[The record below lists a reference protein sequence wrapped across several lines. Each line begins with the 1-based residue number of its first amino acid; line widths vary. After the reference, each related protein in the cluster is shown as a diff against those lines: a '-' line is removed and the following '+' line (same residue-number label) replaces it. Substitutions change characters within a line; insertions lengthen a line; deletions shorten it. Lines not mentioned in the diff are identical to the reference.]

1 MKRILEY
8 ELYQSNRAYVLM
20 EAFTPE
26 GNPKWPDNWK
36 KMDLWKDLQKIGFE
50 DVTTPIQARNKTIM
64 IVNKDFPH
72 MYPAGVVL
80 QASGYIR
87 DKAAR
92 SGFIKQYKNK
102 FSLSDMFQYIKDR
115 WTREYE
121 RMNPK
126 DIGPL
131 TPEQIAFIN
140 SCTSS
145 PWRWNSTTQS
155 VDVDGKVDIT
165 SNKSFLREFS
175 KPNALGSFKF
185 GKVKGD
191 FTLFMGDTILD
202 SIEGFAPESVKSI
215 SIYSG
220 ENYLG
225 GIKSTKG
232 FPQKIKED
240 ATIYSK
246 PLESLEDVPFDIKAL
261 RTYYF
266 DVSPY
271 TVETALKVLE
281 EGSVK
286 TYYRVGGGIE
296 IRPSDSPERGAD
308 EKARDLISTALPDS
322 ALDAYFKKNPLKL
335 HVLDKYPEM
344 KAGVLRRTG
353 IRDLSKTGKNLDTGW
368 I

>member
-8 ELYQSNRAYVLM
+8 EIYQSQRAYTLM
-20 EAFTPE
+20 ESFTPQ
-26 GNPKWPDNWK
+26 GNPRWPDNWK
-36 KMDLWKDLQKIGFE
+36 ELDLWKDLEKMGFE
-50 DVTTPIQARNKTIM
+50 DVTTPLQARNKTIM
-64 IVNKDFPH
+64 LTNKNFPH

-92 SGFIKQYKNK
+92 SGFIKSYKTAFTLNDLLQYV
-102 FSLSDMFQYIKDR
+102 KDR
-115 WTREYE
+115 WTKEYE

-131 TPEQIAFIN
+131 NPKQIQFIN
-140 SCTSS
+140 SCTSA
-145 PWRWNSTTQS
+145 PWKWNEKTKS
-155 VDVDGKVDIT
+155 VDVEGKVEIRDFDDLDMI
-165 SNKSFLREFS
+165 
-175 KPNALGSFKF
+175 GSFKF

-191 FTLFMGDTILD
+191 FTLFMDDVILD
-202 SIEGFAPESVKSI
+202 SIEDFAPDSVKSI
-215 SIYSG
+215 SIYTG
-220 ENYLG
+220 KNYLG
-225 GIKSTKG
+225 GIKTTKG

-246 PLESLEDVPFDIKAL
+246 PLESLEDVPFDIKSL

-296 IRPSDSPERGAD
+296 IRPSGSPERGAD
-308 EKARDLISTALPDS
+308 EKARNLISTALPDS

-335 HVLDKYPEM
+335 HFLDKYPDR
-344 KAGVLRRTG
+344 KAGILKRTG
-353 IRDLSKTGKNLDTGW
+353 IRDLSKLGKNLDTGW

>member
-8 ELYQSNRAYVLM
+8 ELYRSHRAYSLM

-26 GNPKWPDNWK
+26 GTPTWPDNWK
-36 KMDLWKDLQKIGFE
+36 KMDLWKDLQKMGFE

-92 SGFIKQYKNK
+92 SGFIKQYKTE

-115 WTREYE
+115 WTREFN

-140 SCTSS
+140 SSTSS
-145 PWRWNSTTQS
+145 PWRWNEATKS
-155 VDVDGKVDIT
+155 VDVDGKVEI
-165 SNKSFLREFS
+165 REFS
-175 KPNALGSFKF
+175 KPDALGSFKF

-240 ATIYSK
+240 ATIYSR

-281 EGSVK
+281 EGSIT
-286 TYYRVGGGIE
+286 TYYIVGGGVQIKH
-296 IRPSDSPERGAD
+296 SDNTERGAD
-308 EKARDLISTALPDS
+308 EKARALISTALPEES
-322 ALDAYFKKNPLKL
+322 LDAYFKKNPLKL